1 MILFLNNKAMNI
13 FHNKIVW
20 NLKEKHLENL
30 LIHSWNLIKKIMN
43 SLRENCSKY
52 LAAINKVA
60 FTNECPR
67 PIRKTIFIYLISIKI
82 NKECIKLPLSARIR
96 MIVMK
101 NKVKSMS
108 IKII

>member
-1 MILFLNNKAMNI
+1 
-13 FHNKIVW
+13 
-20 NLKEKHLENL
+20 
-30 LIHSWNLIKKIMN
+30 MN
-43 SLRENCSKY
+43 SSRENCSKFS
-52 LAAINKVA
+52 AVINKVA

-67 PIRKTIFIYLISIKI
+67 PIPKTIFIYLISIKI

-101 NKVKSMS
+101 NRVKSMS